1 MVLLVNIHDKNLVQ
15 PKLNNFTFLFPPRIQ
30 SQMLSTRLQ
39 MNFNG
44 KPMQVVK
51 SSKLLQGSLRDMI
64 SVC

>member
-1 MVLLVNIHDKNLVQ
+1 MVLLVNIHDKNPVL
-15 PKLNNFTFLFPPRIQ
+15 PKLNNFIFSPPRIQ
-30 SQMLSTRLQ
+30 SQMLSTQLQ